1 MDTNVKTG
9 LFPFEDVKETMSLD
23 PEREALVREIWE
35 GDEAAFMNFVVGL
48 LQQIK
53 KREKALFLKR
63 AGYSLFSGKVLFFT
77 VKTVKNKIFNK
88 KILDKKSEKVYHFSK
103 QKEIY

>member
-1 MDTNVKTG
+1 LACCNSLRKTEQHFFWKRLQIA
-9 LFPFEDVKETMSLD
+9 LFP
-23 PEREALVREIWE
+23 
-35 GDEAAFMNFVVGL
+35 
-48 LQQIK
+48 
-53 KREKALFLKR
+53 
-63 AGYSLFSGKVLFFT
+63 GKVLFFT

>member
-1 MDTNVKTG
+1 
-9 LFPFEDVKETMSLD
+9 
-23 PEREALVREIWE
+23 
-35 GDEAAFMNFVVGL
+35 
-48 LQQIK
+48 
-53 KREKALFLKR
+53 LKR

>member
-35 GDEAAFMNFVVGL
+35 DDEAAFMNFVIGL
-48 LQQIK
+48 LQ
-53 KREKALFLKR
+53 
-63 AGYSLFSGKVLFFT
+63 
-77 VKTVKNKIFNK
+77 
-88 KILDKKSEKVYHFSK
+88 
-103 QKEIY
+103 